1 VAELQVD
8 LVSVDRRVWTGEAT
22 MVIART
28 TEGEIGILPGHAPTL
43 GVLVDGST
51 VEIREAAGETLLVAI
66 DGGFLSVDEG
76 GVRILAERA
85 VLGSE
90 VDVAGARAD
99 LDANRGAAGRDAGN
113 GEQGDDE
120 SVVLARRAEARLR
133 AAGQSA

>member
-8 LVSVDRRVWTGEAT
+8 LVSVDRRVWSGEAT

-28 TEGEIGILPGHAPTL
+28 TEGEIGILPGHTPIL

-51 VEIREAAGETLLVAI
+51 VEIRQTGGESMLVAI

-90 VDVAGARAD
+90 VDVASARAD
-99 LDANRGAAGRDAGN
+99 LEANRGADA
-113 GEQGDDE
+113 DDSE
-120 SVVLARRAEARLR
+120 SAVVARRAEARLR
-133 AAGQSA
+133 AAGQSS

>member
-8 LVSVDRRVWTGEAT
+8 LVSVDRRVWSGEAT

-66 DGGFLSVDEG
+66 DGGFLSVDNS
-76 GVRILAERA
+76 GVRILAESA

-90 VDVAGARAD
+90 VDVAEARAE
-99 LDANRGAAGRDAGN
+99 LTGSH
-113 GEQGDDE
+113 GDDSE
-120 SVVLARRAEARLR
+120 SAVVARRAEARLR

>member
-8 LVSVDRRVWTGEAT
+8 LVSVDRRLWSGEAS

-28 TEGEIGILPGHAPTL
+28 TEGEIGILPGHTPIL

-51 VEIREAAGETLLVAI
+51 VEIRQTGGEAILVAI

-90 VDVAGARAD
+90 VDVAAARAD
-99 LDANRGAAGRDAGN
+99 LDASSQDTD
-113 GEQGDDE
+113 DDE
-120 SVVLARRAEARLR
+120 RAVLARRAEARLR
-133 AAGQSA
+133 AAGQST

>member
-1 VAELQVD
+1 MAELQVD
-8 LVSVDRRVWTGEAT
+8 LVSVDRRVWSGDAT

-51 VEIREAAGETLLVAI
+51 VEIREASGETLLVAI
-66 DGGFLSVDEG
+66 DGGFLSVDDT
-76 GVRILAERA
+76 GVRILAESA

-90 VDVAGARAD
+90 VDVAQARSE
-99 LDANRGAAGRDAGN
+99 LSG
-113 GEQGDDE
+113 QHGDDSE
-120 SVVLARRAEARLR
+120 SAVVARRAEARLR

>member
-1 VAELQVD
+1 MAELQVD
-8 LVSVDRRVWTGEAT
+8 LVSVDRRLWSGEAS

-28 TEGEIGILPGHAPTL
+28 TEGEIGILPGHTPIL

-51 VEIREAAGETLLVAI
+51 VEIRQTSGEALLVAI

-90 VDVAGARAD
+90 VDVAAARAD
-99 LDANRGAAGRDAGN
+99 LDASSRDT
-113 GEQGDDE
+113 DE
-120 SVVLARRAEARLR
+120 DERAVLARRAEARLR
-133 AAGQSA
+133 AAGQST

>member
-1 VAELQVD
+1 VAELQVE
-8 LVSVDRRVWTGEAT
+8 LVSVDRLVWSGAAT

-28 TEGEIGILPGHAPTL
+28 TEGEIGILPGHTPVL

-51 VEIREAAGETLLVAI
+51 VEIREVGGEPLMVAI
-66 DGGFLSVDEG
+66 DGGFLSVDEA

-85 VLGSE
+85 QLGRD

-99 LDANRGAAGRDAGN
+99 LDATRGADA
-113 GEQGDDE
+113 DDE
-120 SVVLARRAEARLR
+120 ESAVTARRAQARLR

>member
-1 VAELQVD
+1 MAELQVD
-8 LVSVDRRVWTGEAT
+8 LVSVDRRVWSGEAT

-66 DGGFLSVDEG
+66 DGGFLSVDDS
-76 GVRILAERA
+76 GVRILAESA

-90 VDVAGARAD
+90 VDVAEARAE
-99 LDANRGAAGRDAGN
+99 LAGSH
-113 GEQGDDE
+113 GDDSE
-120 SVVLARRAEARLR
+120 SAVVARRAEARLR

>member
-8 LVSVDRRVWTGEAT
+8 LVSVDRRVWSGEAT

-28 TEGEIGILPGHAPTL
+28 TEGEIGILPGHTPIL

-51 VEIREAAGETLLVAI
+51 VEIRQTGGEAMLVAI

-99 LDANRGAAGRDAGN
+99 FDANRGADPDD
-113 GEQGDDE
+113 GE
-120 SVVLARRAEARLR
+120 SAVLARRAEARLR
-133 AAGQSA
+133 AAGQTA

>member
-1 VAELQVD
+1 MAELQVD
-8 LVSVDRRVWTGEAT
+8 LVSVDRRVWSGEAT

-28 TEGEIGILPGHAPTL
+28 TEGEIGILPGHAPVL

-51 VEIREAAGETLLVAI
+51 VEVREASGETLLVAI
-66 DGGFLSVDEG
+66 DGGFLSVDES
-76 GVRILAERA
+76 GVRILAEAA

-99 LDANRGAAGRDAGN
+99 LQATSGSY
-113 GEQGDDE
+113 DDSE
-120 SVVLARRAEARLR
+120 SAVVARRAEARLR

>member
-1 VAELQVD
+1 LQVD
-8 LVSVDRRVWTGEAT
+8 LVSVDRRLWSGEAN

-28 TEGEIGILPGHAPTL
+28 TEGEIGILPGHTPIL

-51 VEIREAAGETLLVAI
+51 VEIRQTGGDTILVAI

-90 VDVAGARAD
+90 VDVAAARAD
-99 LDANRGAAGRDAGN
+99 LDASGRDTD
-113 GEQGDDE
+113 DDE
-120 SVVLARRAEARLR
+120 RAVLARRAEARLR

>member
-1 VAELQVD
+1 MAELQVD
-8 LVSVDRRVWTGEAT
+8 LVSVDRRVWAGEAT

-51 VEIREAAGETLLVAI
+51 VEIREVAGETLLVAI
-66 DGGFLSVDEG
+66 DGGFLSVDDS
-76 GVRILAERA
+76 GVRILAESA

-90 VDVAGARAD
+90 VDVAEARAEIA
-99 LDANRGAAGRDAGN
+99 ANQSAPV
-113 GEQGDDE
+113 DDSE
-120 SVVLARRAEARLR
+120 SAVVARRAEARLR

>member
-8 LVSVDRRVWTGEAT
+8 LVSVDRRVWSGEAT

-28 TEGEIGILPGHAPTL
+28 LEGEIGILPGHTPIL

-51 VEIREAAGETLLVAI
+51 VEVREAGGETLLVAI
-66 DGGFLSVDEG
+66 DGGFLSVDET

-99 LDANRGAAGRDAGN
+99 FDANRNADPED
-113 GEQGDDE
+113 GE
-120 SVVLARRAEARLR
+120 SAVLRRRAEARLR
-133 AAGQSA
+133 AAGQTA

>member
-8 LVSVDRRVWTGEAT
+8 LVSVDRRVWSGEAT

-28 TEGEIGILPGHAPTL
+28 TEGEIGILPGHTPIL

-51 VEIREAAGETLLVAI
+51 VEIRQTAGEPMLAAI

-90 VDVAGARAD
+90 VDVAAARAD
-99 LDANRGAAGRDAGN
+99 LEANRRGDT
-113 GEQGDDE
+113 GEQGDSE
-120 SVVLARRAEARLR
+120 SAVLARRAEARLR
-133 AAGQSA
+133 AAGQSS

>member
-8 LVSVDRRVWTGEAT
+8 LVSVDRRVWSGEAT

-28 TEGEIGILPGHAPTL
+28 TEGEIGILPGHTPIL

-51 VEIREAAGETLLVAI
+51 VEIRQTGGEPLMVAI

-85 VLGSE
+85 ILGSE
-90 VDVAGARAD
+90 VDVASARAD
-99 LDANRGAAGRDAGN
+99 LDANRGADTS
-113 GEQGDDE
+113 EQGDTE
-120 SVVLARRAEARLR
+120 SAVLARRAEARLR

>member
-1 VAELQVD
+1 MAELQVE
-8 LVSVDRRVWTGEAT
+8 LVSVDRLVWSGEAT

-28 TEGEIGILPGHAPTL
+28 TEGEIGILPGHTPVL

-51 VEIREAAGETLLVAI
+51 VEIREAGGEPLMVAI

-85 VLGSE
+85 QLGRD

-99 LDANRGAAGRDAGN
+99 LDATRGADA
-113 GEQGDDE
+113 DDE
-120 SVVLARRAEARLR
+120 ESAVTARRAQARRR

>member
-1 VAELQVD
+1 MAELQVD
-8 LVSVDRRVWTGEAT
+8 LVSVDRRVWSGEAT

-51 VEIREAAGETLLVAI
+51 VEVREASGETLLVAI
-66 DGGFLSVDEG
+66 DGGFLSVDDS
-76 GVRILAERA
+76 GVRILAESA

-90 VDVAGARAD
+90 VDVAAARAE
-99 LDANRGAAGRDAGN
+99 LQGSH
-113 GEQGDDE
+113 GDDSE
-120 SVVLARRAEARLR
+120 SAVVARRAEARLR

>member
-8 LVSVDRRVWTGEAT
+8 LVSVDRRVWSGEAL

-43 GVLVDGST
+43 GVLIDGST
-51 VEIREAAGETLLVAI
+51 VEIREKSGETLLVAI
-66 DGGFLSVDEG
+66 DGGFLSVDET
-76 GVRILAERA
+76 GVRILAESA

-90 VDVAGARAD
+90 VDVAEARSE
-99 LDANRGAAGRDAGN
+99 LQAGHGS
-113 GEQGDDE
+113 GSDDTE
-120 SVVLARRAEARLR
+120 SAVVARRAEARLR

>member
-8 LVSVDRRVWTGEAT
+8 LVSVDRRVWSGEAT

-28 TEGEIGILPGHAPTL
+28 TEGEIGILPGHAPIL

-51 VEIREAAGETLLVAI
+51 VEVREASGETLLVAI
-66 DGGFLSVDEG
+66 DGGFLSVDET
-76 GVRILAERA
+76 GVRILAESA

-90 VDVAGARAD
+90 VDVAAARAD
-99 LDANRGAAGRDAGN
+99 LQASSGSPDDSEGA
-113 GEQGDDE
+113 
-120 SVVLARRAEARLR
+120 VVARRAEARLR

>member
-8 LVSVDRRVWTGEAT
+8 LVSVDRRVWSGEAT

-28 TEGEIGILPGHAPTL
+28 IEGEIGILAGHTPIL

-51 VEIREAAGETLLVAI
+51 VEIRQTGGETMLVAI

-90 VDVAGARAD
+90 VDVAAARAD
-99 LDANRGAAGRDAGN
+99 LDANHRADT
-113 GEQGDDE
+113 GEQGDTE
-120 SVVLARRAEARLR
+120 RAVLARRAEARLR
-133 AAGQSA
+133 AAGQSS

>member
-1 VAELQVD
+1 MAELQVD
-8 LVSVDRRVWTGEAT
+8 LVSVDRRVWSGEAT

-28 TEGEIGILPGHAPTL
+28 TEGEIGILPGHTPIL

-51 VEIREAAGETLLVAI
+51 VEIRQTGGEPLLVAI
-66 DGGFLSVDEG
+66 DGGFLSVDDG

-99 LDANRGAAGRDAGN
+99 LDASRRSDAGA
-113 GEQGDDE
+113 DDE
-120 SVVLARRAEARLR
+120 TDSTVLARRAEARLR